1 MNQIAE
7 RAWDASIHASCRVGT
22 IDGLLPVTQVSR
34 ERCQSRAGLSYP
46 HFFFFFPSLF
56 DSISNWEKQ
65 KVCDSLEK
73 FKHSDAKQWK
83 SLRQQPKPVSL
94 KVRTQRLRVP
104 SGKSEMA
111 DLNKTFPSIGK
122 PQPGKGN
129 EELQQMWHLY
139 FWVPTCL
146 FFELLFRALWD
157 LYRSCK
163 KVGASF
169 SKCPAHVRANA
180 TIMILAVKRN
190 RPTLPHSFIH
200 SFLST
205 RISLSIQS
213 TNPKVPVMYCVS
225 PKPLQGPYGIWLKF
239 SLFKSLFTVITSLES
254 SGGAGALDPPTP
266 SLALHHGNQG
276 KSYLQET
283 LELIFKSNPHF
294 IDKETS
300 AKRAQVT
307 CPSWRKNQGFDLFT
321 RQMT

>member
-1 MNQIAE
+1 
-7 RAWDASIHASCRVGT
+7 
-22 IDGLLPVTQVSR
+22 
-34 ERCQSRAGLSYP
+34 
-46 HFFFFFPSLF
+46 
-56 DSISNWEKQ
+56 
-65 KVCDSLEK
+65 
-73 FKHSDAKQWK
+73 
-83 SLRQQPKPVSL
+83 
-94 KVRTQRLRVP
+94 
-104 SGKSEMA
+104 
-111 DLNKTFPSIGK
+111 
-122 PQPGKGN
+122 
-129 EELQQMWHLY
+129 MW
-139 FWVPTCL
+139 
-146 FFELLFRALWD
+146 
-157 LYRSCK
+157 
-163 KVGASF
+163 G
-169 SKCPAHVRANA
+169 ANA
-180 TIMILAVKRN
+180 TIMILTVKRN

-205 RISLSIQS
+205 RISLSMQS